1 MFMLSRGVSRLSVDC
16 FGLPVLKTFV
26 GNHFN
31 LWGNF
36 GYGNFLCM
44 RTENL
49 VFTPKILCLTIPL
62 KFVVTSSLFG
72 ISKTFCQIMI
82 FRRNFCLTLP
92 KNFVRNHLAFQK
104 VSNVRYQKKFM
115 NKNGR
120 SRFSVESFLS
130 QGAEKFRCGSLRYIR
145 KFRLPKNFMAKRS
158 ISLFPLNFIHLYCL
172 KSSLGNPSLFQNLWG
187 NENVYAQ

>member
-104 VSNVRYQKKFM
+104 VSNVRYQKNLWIRTEDHDFPSKVF
-115 NKNGR
+115 
-120 SRFSVESFLS
+120 
-130 QGAEKFRCGSLRYIR
+130 CLRV
-145 KFRLPKNFMAKRS
+145 PKNFVVDHFG
-158 ISLFPLNFIHLYCL
+158 ISENFGYRRISWLRGRYHFFRWTLFTYT
-172 KSSLGNPSLFQNLWG
+172 
-187 NENVYAQ
+187 A